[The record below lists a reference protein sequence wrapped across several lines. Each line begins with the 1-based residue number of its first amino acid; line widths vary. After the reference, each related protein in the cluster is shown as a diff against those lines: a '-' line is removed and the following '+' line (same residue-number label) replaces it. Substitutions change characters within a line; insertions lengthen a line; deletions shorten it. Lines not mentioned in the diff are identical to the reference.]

1 MKQSKEMF
9 GTDDWLAKEI
19 ERESRISA
27 WDMDEGKEVRKRH
40 EENCDARDEARKH
53 QSFHQATQHTV
64 TTREQKKKETG
75 NLNDK
80 PLNRT
85 YKKIEPERL
94 KIYVKEHP
102 EATQQEMAEEFGCCN
117 QAVSKALKRNKITQK
132 KRRFVTK
139 NRSRKK

>member
-1 MKQSKEMF
+1 MSKSVDLREAAIAYHEAGHTIAETAEIF
-9 GTDDWLAKEI
+9 GVGKST
-19 ERESRISA
+19 ISG
-27 WDMDEGKEVRKRH
+27 WKR
-40 EENCDARDEARKH
+40 
-53 QSFHQATQHTV
+53 
-64 TTREQKKKETG
+64 KKKETG

-94 KIYVKEHP
+94 KRYVKEHP

-117 QAVSKALKRNKITQK
+117 QAISKALKRNKITRK

-139 NRSRKK
+139 NRIQKK